1 MKKLLTII
9 LSLTAYTAFSQ
20 FTTINPDTVCYQT
33 PGSIYQVTNNPTFI
47 YNWTVAAPGVII
59 GGQGTNQ
66 IDVDWS
72 AAAPGLIP
80 NAVQVEAQN
89 IISGCPSLP
98 TLLDVFIYDVTP
110 TITAVGPFCETDPC
124 ITLDATPLGGVFSGV
139 GVVGND
145 FCPNTAGNGAHTITY
160 TYTDGGCTFS
170 STINIGVSA
179 QPTLSPIQHN

>member
-1 MKKLLTII
+1 MIGQLLH
-9 LSLTAYTAFSQ
+9 
-20 FTTINPDTVCYQT
+20 
-33 PGSIYQVTNNPTFI
+33 QV
-47 YNWTVAAPGVII
+47 
-59 GGQGTNQ
+59 
-66 IDVDWS
+66 
-72 AAAPGLIP
+72 
-80 NAVQVEAQN
+80 
-89 IISGCPSLP
+89 
-98 TLLDVFIYDVTP
+98 YDVTP

-124 ITLDATPLGGVFSGV
+124 VTLDATPLGGVFSGV